1 MDKID
6 MTIRPATLA
15 ERKYAFAVSPEE
27 AVSSGSIGYLR
38 GDFGSGGESFY
49 HTWFDSDASRKTQ
62 AFKDEFDAVIN
73 TLRSDPAYGGIL
85 KSRTT
90 SQKYCWDHPESA
102 MQGDYT
108 TQYIFRIDTDARVYI
123 LRLNPIK
130 GDYNFSCHAFDRETL
145 KQQIQGQEQKANE
158 DLRESP
164 VYRYPAS
171 YARENNEMD
180 TYRASRKACIACKEA
195 IEKAIIDNY
204 RDNILSPAA
213 AKQVVE
219 TYGFERTMYVLAV
232 TIRHK
237 DWDGRF
243 SRSNKEW
250 AETQPVFED
259 LNGAWDS
266 TGAYV
271 VDKCHPGLTN
281 LFIDQV
287 RHDYLLTQPLTEKDI
302 QTEANRILKGFQSYS
317 TPNSPN
323 GTHYMVQV
331 SDDFM
336 YRVRGHQTSKL
347 SRYMPFQS
355 FALSR
360 LKDKKGFYA
369 MISKS
374 EDRFKPLREIKPS
387 VRGRL
392 QEKAPQQ
399 TSPNNSAKL
408 KEPER

>member
-1 MDKID
+1 MDAIN
-6 MTIRPATLA
+6 MRLRPATVA
-15 ERKYAFAVSPEE
+15 ERKYAFAVTPEE
-27 AVSSGSIGYLR
+27 AASSGSIGYLR

-49 HTWFDSDASRKTQ
+49 HTWFDIDASRKTQ

-73 TLRSDPAYGGIL
+73 ALRSDPAYGGIL
-85 KSRTT
+85 KSRTA
-90 SQKYCWDHPESA
+90 SQKYGWDHPESA
-102 MQGDYT
+102 LQGDYT
-108 TQYIFRIDTDARVYI
+108 TQYVFRIDTEAHAYI

-130 GDYNFSCHAFDRETL
+130 GDYNVSCHAFERVLLEQQL
-145 KQQIQGQEQKANE
+145 SAQEEKAKQE
-158 DLRESP
+158 LREIP

-171 YARENNEMD
+171 YACENNEMD
-180 TYRASRKACIACKEA
+180 AYRASRKACIACKEA

-219 TYGFERTMYVLAV
+219 TFGFERTMYVLAV

-243 SRSNKEW
+243 SQRNKEW
-250 AETQPVFED
+250 AQTQPVFED

-281 LFIDQV
+281 LFTDTV
-287 RHDYLLTQPLTEKDI
+287 RHNYLLTQPLTEQDI
-302 QTEANRILKGFQSYS
+302 RAEANRILKGFQSYS
-317 TPNSPN
+317 APNSPN

-336 YRVRGHQTSKL
+336 YRVRGQQTLKL

-355 FALSR
+355 FTLSR
-360 LKDKKGFYA
+360 LKDHKGLYA
-369 MISKS
+369 MISKN
-374 EDRFKPLREIKPS
+374 EDRSLPLREPKSS
-387 VRGRL
+387 VREKL
-392 QEKAPQQ
+392 KKAPQIN
-399 TSPNNSAKL
+399 SPNNSAKFSG
-408 KEPER
+408 PEL

>member
-1 MDKID
+1 
-6 MTIRPATLA
+6 MTLRPATDA
-15 ERKYAFAVSPEE
+15 ERKYAYAVAPEE
-27 AVSSGSIGYLR
+27 AASSGSIGYLR

-49 HTWFDSDASRKTQ
+49 HTWFDIDSSLKTQ
-62 AFKDEFDAVIN
+62 DFKDEFDAVIN
-73 TLRSDPAYGGIL
+73 ALRSDPAYGGIL
-85 KSRTT
+85 KTRAA
-90 SQKYCWDHPESA
+90 SQKYGWDHPESA
-102 MQGDYT
+102 MDGSYT
-108 TQYIFRIDTDARVYI
+108 TEYIFRIDTAAHAYI
-123 LRLNPIK
+123 LRLNPTK
-130 GDYNFSCHAFDRETL
+130 GDYNFSCHAFDRAAFEQQLPRQEETA
-145 KQQIQGQEQKANE
+145 KQELR
-158 DLRESP
+158 DLP

-180 TYRASRKACIACKEA
+180 TYRASRRACIACKEA

-232 TIRHK
+232 TVRHK

-250 AETQPVFED
+250 AQTQSVFED
-259 LNGAWDS
+259 LTGAWDS

-281 LFIDQV
+281 LFIDNV
-287 RHDYLLTQPLTEKDI
+287 RHEYLLTQPLTEQDI
-302 QTEANRILKGFQSYS
+302 QAEASRILNGFRSFS
-317 TPNSPN
+317 APNSPS
-323 GTHYMVQV
+323 GTHYMVKV

-336 YRVRGHQTSKL
+336 FRVRGQQMSKL

-355 FALSR
+355 FTLSH
-360 LKDKKGFYA
+360 LKERKGLYA

-374 EDRFKPLREIKPS
+374 EDRSKPLREVKPS
-387 VRGRL
+387 VRGKL
-392 QEKAPQQ
+392 QEKALQR

-408 KEPER
+408 KAEER

>member
-1 MDKID
+1 
-6 MTIRPATLA
+6 MTIRPATVS

-27 AVSSGSIGYLR
+27 AASAGSIGYLR
-38 GDFGSGGESFY
+38 GDFGSGGENFY
-49 HTWFDSDASRKTQ
+49 HTWFDIDASRKTQ
-62 AFKDEFDAVIN
+62 TFKDEFDAVIN
-73 TLRSDPAYGGIL
+73 ALRSDPAFDGIL
-85 KSRTT
+85 KSRTA
-90 SQKYCWDHPESA
+90 SQKYGWEHPESA

-108 TQYIFRIDTDARVYI
+108 TQYVFRIDTDAHAYI

-130 GDYNFSCHAFDRETL
+130 GDYNFSCHAFDREAL
-145 KQQIQGQEQKANE
+145 EQQLQGQEQKATQE
-158 DLRESP
+158 LREIP

-180 TYRASRKACIACKEA
+180 AYRASRKACIACKEA
-195 IEKAIIDNY
+195 IEKAVIDNY
-204 RDNILSPAA
+204 RDNVLSPAA

-219 TYGFERTMYVLAV
+219 AFGFERTMYVLAV

-243 SRSNKEW
+243 SRSNKDW
-250 AETQPVFED
+250 ALTQQVFED

-271 VDKCHPGLTN
+271 VDKCHPGLTDV
-281 LFIDQV
+281 FTKTV
-287 RHDYLLTQPLTEKDI
+287 RHDYLLTQPLTEQDI
-302 QTEANRILKGFQSYS
+302 QAEANRILKEFQSYS

-336 YRVRGHQTSKL
+336 YRARGQQASKL

-360 LKDKKGFYA
+360 LKDKKGLYA
-369 MISKS
+369 MISKN
-374 EDRFKPLREIKPS
+374 EDRTLPLREVKSSIREK
-387 VRGRL
+387 L
-392 QEKAPQQ
+392 KKAPQIN
-399 TSPNNSAKL
+399 SPNNSAKFRG
-408 KEPER
+408 PEL

>member
-1 MDKID
+1 MDAII
-6 MTIRPATLA
+6 MRLLPATVA
-15 ERKYAFAVSPEE
+15 ERKYAFAVTPEE
-27 AVSSGSIGYLR
+27 AASSGSIGYLR

-49 HTWFDSDASRKTQ
+49 HTWFDIDASRKTQ
-62 AFKDEFDAVIN
+62 DFKDEFDAVIN
-73 TLRSDPAYGGIL
+73 ALRSDAAYGGIL
-85 KSRTT
+85 KSRTA
-90 SQKYCWDHPESA
+90 SQKYGWDHPESA
-102 MQGDYT
+102 MQGDYA
-108 TQYIFRIDTDARVYI
+108 TQYVFRIDTDAHAYI

-130 GDYNFSCHAFDRETL
+130 GDYNFSCHAFDRAPFE
-145 KQQIQGQEQKANE
+145 QQLQGQEQKANE
-158 DLRESP
+158 ELRDVP

-180 TYRASRKACIACKEA
+180 AYRASRKACIACKEA
-195 IEKAIIDNY
+195 IEKAVIENY
-204 RDNILSPAA
+204 RDDILNHDA

-219 TYGFERTMYVLAV
+219 TFGFERTMYVVAV

-243 SRSNKEW
+243 SKSNKKW

-287 RHDYLLTQPLTEKDI
+287 RHDYLLTQPLTEQDI
-302 QTEANRILKGFQSYS
+302 QAEANRILKGFQSYS

-336 YRVRGHQTSKL
+336 YRARGQQTAKL
-347 SRYMPFQS
+347 SRYMPFHS
-355 FALSR
+355 FTLSR
-360 LKDKKGFYA
+360 LKDKKGLYA
-369 MISKS
+369 MISKN
-374 EDRFKPLREIKPS
+374 EDQFKPLREVKPS
-387 VRGRL
+387 VRSKL
-392 QEKAPQQ
+392 QEKASQR